1 MRAARG
7 CLRPGIPVQQ
17 QFAVYRVLREELTS
31 SISEFAHIRRPYF
44 AILAVCEIYP
54 PLVTLRIVDV
64 QHQAGR
70 SVGVGDLGQFEHG
83 AVPKFLESFSPIK
96 FDPRRIRSREGVSA
110 VLRMTL
116 PSAGERIEV
125 MLTVVIDA
133 RGWGPPFV
141 TSELVW

>member
-1 MRAARG
+1 
-7 CLRPGIPVQQ
+7 
-17 QFAVYRVLREELTS
+17 TS

-54 PLVTLRIVDV
+54 PLVTLRIVGV

-70 SVGVGDLGQFEHG
+70 AIGAGDFGQLEHG
-83 AVPKFLESFSPIK
+83 TGPKFLERLRATK

-133 RGWGPPFV
+133 RGWRSTFCDF
-141 TSELVW
+141 